1 MLIEQ
6 IVLAVRNGDDPAIR
20 CLLTR
25 LATVGDLAVLLRL
38 RRRLYED
45 GGTRQ

>member
-6 IVLAVRNGDDPAIR
+6 IVLAVRNGDAPAIR
-20 CLLTR
+20 RLLTR
-25 LATVGDLAVLLRL
+25 LATAADLDVLLRL
-38 RRRLYED
+38 RQRLYED